1 MGIVTVLNRT
11 TSDPFVLSGFAA
23 GTCWGANTN
32 DEEKNFNRGQSCYA
46 ADHMRT
52 AEYPQIYLILDGYSA
67 KVIRE
72 WYTHIIDTSRMQA
85 STRYMDYKNFA
96 YIVPPSIVGNEKALD
111 IYVDTMDFISKSI
124 EGMLELGVPNED
136 ATMILPLAYSTK
148 IVVRI
153 GLREFMNMC
162 RKRRCSR
169 AYWEYRQLM
178 DDIIEA
184 LCEYSEEYQL
194 LKDEGYFDAQC
205 EVLGY
210 CPEEYSCGR
219 KIKKADAFKILEN
232 YKREEENGRTDN

>member
-1 MGIVTVLNRT
+1 MGTITILNRT
-11 TSDPFVLSGFAA
+11 TSDPYILSGFAA
-23 GTCWGANTN
+23 GTCWGADVNN
-32 DEEKNFNRGQSCYA
+32 EEKNFKRGQSCYA

-96 YIVPPSIVGNEKALD
+96 YIVPPSIAGNEKALD

-124 EGMLELGVPNED
+124 EEMLELEVPNED

-162 RKRRCSR
+162 RKRRCVR

-194 LKDEGYFDAQC
+194 LKDEGYFNAQC
-205 EVLGY
+205 DVLGY
-210 CPEEYSCGR
+210 CPEEHSCGR